1 MSQREYH
8 IVVLGS
14 AQFVQNVWIESYD
27 PTIEDSYR
35 KVLEVDGRHVILE
48 ILDTAGT
55 EQFSKELYMKTG
67 QGFLLVFS
75 ITSESS
81 FWELAELREQIRRIK
96 EDSNVPMV
104 LIGNKSDLEDDR
116 AVPRPRAFAIS
127 REWNV
132 PYFETSARRRANVD
146 EAFVD
151 LCRQIIRKDQTERT
165 RMAPPDSPRPG
176 EPLALTYAF
185 FDLNT
190 TLTHPP
196 SIPHYTTIN
205 LATLTS
211 TSSHSNQT
219 PPTNLPI
226 KMSAPNANAPNEGIV
241 GQAVNSVKNAANYVS
256 ESIQGSTAE
265 ANKEANKQ
273 QAKGNVPGQDSIGD
287 RISGGLNAASDKI
300 NQEKHDGA
308 AEANKRSI

>member
-14 AQFVQNVWIESYD
+14 GGVGKSCLTAQFVQNVWIESYD

-35 KVLEVDGRHVILE
+35 KVLDVDGRHVILE

-55 EQFSKELYMKTG
+55 EQFTAMRELYMKTG

-81 FWELAELREQIRRIK
+81 FGELAELREQIRRIK

-104 LIGNKSDLEDDR
+104 LIGNKSDLEEDR

-151 LCRQIIRKDQTERT
+151 LCRQIIRKDQMERT

-176 EPLALTYAF
+176 PRSR
-185 FDLNT
+185 
-190 TLTHPP
+190 THTGRPKRKAHR
-196 SIPHYTTIN
+196 PHCTI
-205 LATLTS
+205 L
-211 TSSHSNQT
+211 
-219 PPTNLPI
+219 
-226 KMSAPNANAPNEGIV
+226 
-241 GQAVNSVKNAANYVS
+241 
-256 ESIQGSTAE
+256 
-265 ANKEANKQ
+265 
-273 QAKGNVPGQDSIGD
+273 
-287 RISGGLNAASDKI
+287 
-300 NQEKHDGA
+300 
-308 AEANKRSI
+308 